1 MVAVN
6 SWSFGLTGHSSARP
20 RFHWTDASAMSQ
32 NKIQTLAVVL
42 IDSWQQSGWPLDSQ
56 VVRLLFF
63 FFFSSATIF
72 VKICMRG
79 ARRSPPAYR
88 QANNCTHFSSV
99 KTFVFSY
106 ADYSLCIFWVI
117 WMPYMSA
124 PPCPLAF
131 FFLFFF
137 VTTLREGRP
146 FGFGWKGKRV
156 FLFFFFFFCYLALK
170 REVKWWCSIFLDKY
184 TNEVFLV
191 WWFCTISNI
200 SGTISSVSTQQ
211 PLQISHLAAKKK
223 LLFVISVKSLLLTR
237 SWNKTW

>member
-1 MVAVN
+1 MAAI
-6 SWSFGLTGHSSARP
+6 GLTPGLTSC
-20 RFHWTDASAMSQ
+20 
-32 NKIQTLAVVL
+32 QTVV
-42 IDSWQQSGWPLDSQ
+42 
-56 VVRLLFF
+56 FF
-63 FFFSSATIF
+63 CFFSSATIF

-137 VTTLREGRP
+137 CYHS
-146 FGFGWKGKRV
+146 KGGKTFWFRLERKTC
-156 FLFFFFFFCYLALK
+156 FSFFFFFCYLALK

>member
-1 MVAVN
+1 MAAI
-6 SWSFGLTGHSSARP
+6 GLTPGLTSC
-20 RFHWTDASAMSQ
+20 
-32 NKIQTLAVVL
+32 QTVV
-42 IDSWQQSGWPLDSQ
+42 
-56 VVRLLFF
+56 F

-156 FLFFFFFFCYLALK
+156 FLLFFFFCYLALK